1 MTVQATSPKN
11 ENNGL
16 RILSTVLLVAFF
28 TVLAILIIIPLWALL
43 LGTFKGG
50 AELFISG
57 LNLSIQPEK
66 LHLKAWKYLFTGI
79 MSDGTY
85 GPNYYFLWY
94 KNSLMIV
101 ASQGVLTLLASSW
114 VAYGFSKYNFKGK
127 NVLFLCVLLVMMIPL
142 EILMLPMYTQINAMG
157 LRNSYAGVMLPFL
170 VNMSAVFFFKQ
181 FLEGVPNDL
190 LDAGRV
196 DGCTEYGIFIRIIMP
211 IMLPAFASMAVM
223 VCMGAWNSLLW
234 PLLVISSMD
243 KYTIPLGL
251 NTLFTPYGNNY
262 DLMITGSCFAIVP
275 LLVLYLF
282 AQRFIIEGMTAG
294 AVKG

>member
-1 MTVQATSPKN
+1 MTVQATSPKK

-85 GPNYYFLWY
+85 GPHDYFLWY
-94 KNSLMIV
+94 KNSLFIV
-101 ASQGVLTLLASSW
+101 AIQGVLTLLASSW

-127 NVLFLCVLLVMMIPL
+127 NVLFL
-142 EILMLPMYTQINAMG
+142 
-157 LRNSYAGVMLPFL
+157 
-170 VNMSAVFFFKQ
+170 
-181 FLEGVPNDL
+181 
-190 LDAGRV
+190 
-196 DGCTEYGIFIRIIMP
+196 
-211 IMLPAFASMAVM
+211 
-223 VCMGAWNSLLW
+223 
-234 PLLVISSMD
+234 
-243 KYTIPLGL
+243 
-251 NTLFTPYGNNY
+251 
-262 DLMITGSCFAIVP
+262 
-275 LLVLYLF
+275 
-282 AQRFIIEGMTAG
+282 
-294 AVKG
+294 